1 MAEFF
6 IAFVVSL
13 LLIGG
18 LVMALTWGRAPTWRP
33 DRRRVLALM
42 QQLQAGEARRDEWEM
57 FVGLPVLHDPE
68 LEAIRR
74 RCVDIHE
81 GDETHP
87 PASDGLAPY
96 LYDRAARRR
105 LAEVQADLEQLIDK
119 EPFFRRF

>member
-1 MAEFF
+1 MAEFL
-6 IAFVVSL
+6 IAFLVSL
-13 LLIGG
+13 LLISA
-18 LVMALTWGRAPTWRP
+18 LVLALSYGRAPTWRP
-33 DRRRVLALM
+33 QRRAVLALM
-42 QQLQAGEARRDEWEM
+42 QRLQQGQARREEWEM
-57 FVGLPVLHDPE
+57 FIGLPVLHDPE

-87 PASDGLAPY
+87 PAADGLAPY

-105 LAEVQADLEQLIDK
+105 LAEVQAELEALIRR

>member
-18 LVMALTWGRAPTWRP
+18 LVVALIWGRAPTWRP
-33 DRRRVLALM
+33 DRRKVLELM
-42 QQLQAGEARRDEWEM
+42 RQVQSGDARRDEWEM
-57 FVGLPVLHDPE
+57 FVGFPVLHDPE
-68 LEAIRR
+68 LESIRR

-81 GDETHP
+81 GDDTHP

-96 LYDRAARRR
+96 LYDRAARKR
-105 LAEVQADLEQLIDK
+105 LAEVQLELEQLIRD